1 MGWHSCCGYVNIVI
15 SSSTDI
21 LYHDGVSNVLFLVLF
36 TGVLVSAVL
45 VGLLF
50 DGGQE
55 PVSRKIR
62 AGLIVGGIAIALLGT
77 VAGCGVAALLKI
89 PFNVASVQVLPY
101 LAMALVSQVLYI
113 LLYSQLN
120 TGADAKTTLKKYG
133 FSLLLGIL
141 VASTF
146 IATGAVFPIPAVR
159 SLALQVCKDND
170 NDMY

>member
-1 MGWHSCCGYVNIVI
+1 M
-15 SSSTDI
+15 
-21 LYHDGVSNVLFLVLF
+21 
-36 TGVLVSAVL
+36 
-45 VGLLF
+45 
-50 DGGQE
+50 
-55 PVSRKIR
+55 
-62 AGLIVGGIAIALLGT
+62 
-77 VAGCGVAALLKI
+77 
-89 PFNVASVQVLPY
+89 QVLPY

-159 SLALQVCKDND
+159 SLALQVCENND
-170 NDMY
+170 